1 MASPAFGPSLDGP
14 PPPAGQPSVGSIPPS
29 PPGMGGPGAGPQM
42 GALPRLVF
50 QIEQSLQTLA
60 RALPPE
66 TSRQIDAIKEQLRQ
80 LVAGSLSG
88 SSPGQ
93 PTSPTEEGGP
103 Y

>member
-1 MASPAFGPSLDGP
+1 MASPAFGASLDGP
-14 PPPAGQPSVGSIPPS
+14 PPQANQPSVGAIPPS
-29 PPGMGGPGAGPQM
+29 PPGAGGPGAGPQM

-60 RALPPE
+60 RALPPDS
-66 TSRQIDAIKEQLRQ
+66 SRQVDAIKEQLRT
-80 LVAGSLSG
+80 LVAGALAG

-93 PTSPTEEGGP
+93 PTSPMEEGGP